1 MKNIKYIIT
10 IILFGSLALSC
21 SLEEKSYTE
30 IDMDEYIKNAAEANN
45 VLMGI
50 YGDLCDEGMYRYNLG
65 MLLDIPTDLAKGEG
79 STTNAFRIVPAN
91 AYTSV
96 QSDIELTW
104 EALYKAVYDA
114 NSFIRLLALNVENF
128 DDDDK
133 ALATV
138 YMGEARALRALCY
151 FELVRWFGN
160 ITLTTDPMYAYKN
173 TLSEMEQDDPV
184 KVYEQIEKDLLYAAE
199 VLPYATDDN
208 LRTSND
214 FRFSKGAALGLLA
227 KVYATWA
234 GYPVQDES
242 KWEKAAETAKILIDS
257 GKHALLTEGV
267 DGDSGYEQL
276 WWNTCNGVWDPTESL
291 IEISFYSPTSTA
303 SGARLGRIGKW
314 NGVLA
319 SNIKGIR
326 NIAYYRV
333 LPSFIK
339 KWPNLTSD
347 LRAQLSVANY
357 RYLDETRTKYDLQ
370 SSADNKI
377 AFDPNQFATAFTEG
391 ADSKLRDR
399 YSKNLT
405 PAKWDT
411 EKYVKDANY
420 MVDQNLSNVN
430 WYVLRYADVLLLYA
444 EALNEMDGT
453 YTDPES
459 GETITRDPA
468 EICKAFNQI
477 RYRAGLPGIT
487 EAEANNREAM
497 RDLIKRERQIEF
509 ACEHM
514 RFFDLRRWGD
524 AMEMLNKPIMGMNVE
539 AKSNE
544 RQLFYTP
551 TIVNYKYARRSF
563 SFKMNFF
570 PIHRNTLDKNPKL
583 VQNPGW

>member
-370 SSADNKI
+370 SSANNKI

-444 EALNEMDGT
+444 EALNEINNGPNATAYAAINMVRRRGFGVPINVTSNTADLA
-453 YTDPES
+453 S
-459 GETITRDPA
+459 GMSYEEFRQAVRDERA
-468 EICKAFNQI
+468 YELAFEGHRRQ
-477 RYRAGLPGIT
+477 
-487 EAEANNREAM
+487 
-497 RDLIKRERQIEF
+497 DLI
-509 ACEHM
+509 
-514 RFFDLRRWGD
+514 RWGIYYETVMQTAQD
-524 AMEMLNKPIMGMNVE
+524 MENYLDGASAIYTAARYTQKGKHELLPIPQREM
-539 AKSNE
+539 
-544 RQLFYTP
+544 QLMP
-551 TIVNYKYARRSF
+551 KYK
-563 SFKMNFF
+563 
-570 PIHRNTLDKNPKL
+570 
-583 VQNPGW
+583 QNPGW

>member
-1 MKNIKYIIT
+1 
-10 IILFGSLALSC
+10 
-21 SLEEKSYTE
+21 
-30 IDMDEYIKNAAEANN
+30 
-45 VLMGI
+45 
-50 YGDLCDEGMYRYNLG
+50 
-65 MLLDIPTDLAKGEG
+65 
-79 STTNAFRIVPAN
+79 
-91 AYTSV
+91 
-96 QSDIELTW
+96 
-104 EALYKAVYDA
+104 
-114 NSFIRLLALNVENF
+114 
-128 DDDDK
+128 
-133 ALATV
+133 
-138 YMGEARALRALCY
+138 
-151 FELVRWFGN
+151 
-160 ITLTTDPMYAYKN
+160 MYAYKN

-314 NGVLA
+314 NGVMA

-333 LPSFIK
+333 LPSFVK
-339 KWPNLTSD
+339 KWPKLTSD

-370 SSADNKI
+370 SKADNKI

-391 ADSKLRDR
+391 ADSKLRDQ

-444 EALNEMDGT
+444 EALNEINNGPNATAYAAINMVRRRGFGVPINVTSNTADLA
-453 YTDPES
+453 S
-459 GETITRDPA
+459 GMSYEEFRQAVRDERA
-468 EICKAFNQI
+468 YELAFEGHRRQ
-477 RYRAGLPGIT
+477 
-487 EAEANNREAM
+487 
-497 RDLIKRERQIEF
+497 DLI
-509 ACEHM
+509 
-514 RFFDLRRWGD
+514 RWGIYYETVMQTAQD
-524 AMEMLNKPIMGMNVE
+524 MENYLDGASAIYTAARYTQKGKHELLPIPQREM
-539 AKSNE
+539 
-544 RQLFYTP
+544 QLMP
-551 TIVNYKYARRSF
+551 KYK
-563 SFKMNFF
+563 
-570 PIHRNTLDKNPKL
+570 
-583 VQNPGW
+583 QNPGW

>member
-444 EALNEMDGT
+444 EALNEINNGPNATAYAAINMVRRRGFGVPINVTSNTADLA
-453 YTDPES
+453 S
-459 GETITRDPA
+459 GMSYEEFRQAVRDERA
-468 EICKAFNQI
+468 YELAFEGHRRQ
-477 RYRAGLPGIT
+477 
-487 EAEANNREAM
+487 
-497 RDLIKRERQIEF
+497 DLI
-509 ACEHM
+509 
-514 RFFDLRRWGD
+514 RWGIYYETVMQTAQD
-524 AMEMLNKPIMGMNVE
+524 MENYLDGASAIYTAARYTQKGKHELLPIPQREM
-539 AKSNE
+539 
-544 RQLFYTP
+544 QLMP
-551 TIVNYKYARRSF
+551 KYK
-563 SFKMNFF
+563 
-570 PIHRNTLDKNPKL
+570 
-583 VQNPGW
+583 QNPGW